1 VPKVIRLGLTG
12 GIGSGKST
20 VASMLVKRGI
30 GLVDADEISR
40 ATTASGG
47 AAIAALRSEFGAG
60 FIDGNGALDRDR
72 MRDLIYAD
80 AHAKKRLEAVV
91 HPLVA
96 QEIAAKTQ
104 NLVRAGR
111 HCILFDIPLLVES
124 TRWRINLDRVLVV
137 DCPVDLQIERVMN
150 RSTLPRQSV
159 EKIIAAQASRDFRLQ
174 AADVVIDNGRITL
187 TQLDKEVGQVAERL
201 GLSSH

>member
-20 VASMLVKRGI
+20 VASMLVTRGV

-47 AAIAALRSEFGAG
+47 SAIAALRSEFGAG

-72 MRDLIYAD
+72 MRELIYAD
-80 AHAKKRLEAVV
+80 ASAKKRLEAVV

-96 QEIAAKTQ
+96 QEIDLQTQ
-104 NLVRAGR
+104 FFLQSGK

-124 TRWRINLDRVLVV
+124 TRWRASLDRILVI

-150 RSTLPRQSV
+150 RSALPRQSV
-159 EKIIAAQASRDFRLQ
+159 EKIIAAQAPPALRLQ
-174 AADVVIDNGRITL
+174 AADVVIDNGRVTFS
-187 TQLDKEVGQVAERL
+187 QLDREVGQVAERL

>member
-159 EKIIAAQASRDFRLQ
+159 EKIIAAQASRDLRLQ